1 MINDRLVWFLE
12 SNGLISEYQSGFR
25 RQRSTADNLVRLEAF
40 IRDGFV
46 NNEHIVAVFFDLEKA
61 YDTTWKYGIM
71 KDLHDLGL
79 KGHLPDF
86 ISNFLKDRQFQVRV
100 GTTLSDPHEQEMGV
114 PQGSILSVTL
124 FSIKLNNIVKCL
136 QPGVDCSLY
145 VDDFLIC
152 YKSKNMQTIERQL
165 QLSLNKINKWAT
177 ENGFK
182 FSKSKTNCMH
192 FCKRR
197 GLHLDPELRL
207 GTHPIPVVREQ
218 KFLGLILDHKL
229 TFKPHL
235 RYLKAKCQ
243 KALNLMRVVANHD
256 WGADRKVLHRLY
268 IAHVRSKLDYGCTV
282 YGSASK
288 SDLRMLDPIHHQ
300 GLRLCWVHSVRLTHR
315 AYMPRQM
322 NLLST
327 TDEPNYLCNMPLNY
341 TPIHL
346 IQHMILSF
354 IELQMP
360 YSIRSQASSHHS
372 EREWI
377 L

>member
-1 MINDRLVWFLE
+1 
-12 SNGLISEYQSGFR
+12 
-25 RQRSTADNLVRLEAF
+25 
-40 IRDGFV
+40 
-46 NNEHIVAVFFDLEKA
+46 
-61 YDTTWKYGIM
+61 M

-229 TFKPHL
+229 TF
-235 RYLKAKCQ
+235 
-243 KALNLMRVVANHD
+243 
-256 WGADRKVLHRLY
+256 
-268 IAHVRSKLDYGCTV
+268 
-282 YGSASK
+282 
-288 SDLRMLDPIHHQ
+288 
-300 GLRLCWVHSVRLTHR
+300 
-315 AYMPRQM
+315 
-322 NLLST
+322 
-327 TDEPNYLCNMPLNY
+327 
-341 TPIHL
+341 
-346 IQHMILSF
+346 
-354 IELQMP
+354 
-360 YSIRSQASSHHS
+360 
-372 EREWI
+372 
-377 L
+377 